1 MKDQLSV
8 STTAQE
14 LTLTKQHRELKTEA
28 KYMERDVGVFEFF
41 SLENHVDA

>member
-8 STTAQE
+8 STTAQEE

-41 SLENHVDA
+41 PWRIM